1 MATGDGVR
9 REGVLADWN
18 DDRGF
23 GFITPTG
30 GGPRTFVHVSAFPR
44 GGRPRAGLTVRYAES
59 RDERNRPRAT
69 AVQYVGSA
77 PGPRRP
83 GLVPALLVAAVFLLA
98 VLVMALLE
106 VVPIWLPV
114 VYALLSLA
122 AVLTYRSDKAAAEA
136 GTWRIP
142 EANLHLIALAGGW
155 PGALAARHLF
165 RHKTT
170 KQPFVTVFWLT
181 VGLNCLVLL
190 WVAAGMPS
198 VIV

>member
-1 MATGDGVR
+1 MATGEGGR
-9 REGVLADWN
+9 REGVLADWD

-59 RDERNRPRAT
+59 RDERDRPRAT

-83 GLVPALLVAAVFLLA
+83 GLVPALVVAAVFLLA

-106 VVPIWLPV
+106 VVPLWLLV
-114 VYALLSLA
+114 VYVVLSLVM
-122 AVLTYRSDKAAAEA
+122 VLTYRSDKAAAEA
-136 GTWRIP
+136 GTRRVS
-142 EANLHLIALAGGW
+142 EATLHLLALAGGW

-181 VGLNCLVLL
+181 VGINCLVLL
-190 WVAAGMPS
+190 WVAAGMPTA
-198 VIV
+198 VV